1 MKSVTQQGETWGK
14 LHFRILPLSRFQLN
28 VESIPGSYYFCF
40 NVLWLFKKI
49 RTTFPNQSGVKIKPT
64 TALSPTFSRASGI
77 VFPPKMTSHWLLAI
91 FFLMFLLAV
100 EAMLF
105 WSYDTE
111 SKNALSEPREY
122 KAKICTLPPLSW
134 AKVISTLLK
143 EKKK

>member
-1 MKSVTQQGETWGK
+1 MKSITQQGKMWGK

-77 VFPPKMTSHWLLAI
+77 VFPPKMPFHWLLAI
-91 FFLMFLLAV
+91 FFNVPIGYCAYVVLVLRHRI
-100 EAMLF
+100 EKRSF
-105 WSYDTE
+105 WTSGVQ
-111 SKNALSEPREY
+111 SKNLHSPTFKLSEGYFDSIKR
-122 KAKICTLPPLSW
+122 
-134 AKVISTLLK
+134 
-143 EKKK
+143 KKN